1 LSEDTVPPGYP
12 PPGHVEGQLEGA
24 KGLEIY
30 WQGWQGEAPT
40 RATVV
45 ISHGAGEHSGRYER
59 VAVQLAA
66 LGYPVYALDHRG
78 HGHSGGR
85 RALVDRLD
93 NAAADLD
100 LLVERARSEHPDTPL
115 FLLGHSLGGTIAL
128 RYALRHQDK
137 LDGLILSGP
146 VAAVDLPPA
155 PVRLAAKALSAT
167 LPWMGALAVDPAVVS
182 RDPAEVEAYR
192 TDPLVHHG
200 KLPVRTVA
208 EIAAATERFPEQV
221 GSLTLPILLV
231 HGSEDRLAPVRGSRT
246 VHERAGSDDKTLKI
260 YDGLFH
266 EVLNELPEDRARVL
280 ADIVAWL
287 NAH

>member
-1 LSEDTVPPGYP
+1 ME
-12 PPGHVEGQLEGA
+12 HVEEKFAGA

-30 WQGWQGEAPT
+30 WQAWREQVPA
-40 RATVV
+40 RAVVV

-59 VAVQLAA
+59 PARQFAE

-78 HGHSGGR
+78 HGRSEGR

-93 NAAADLD
+93 SAAADLD
-100 LLVERARSEHPDTPL
+100 LLIDLARREQPDVPL

-146 VAAVDLPPA
+146 VAAIELPPA
-155 PVRLAAKALSAT
+155 PVRLAAKALSAA
-167 LPWMGALAVDPAVVS
+167 LPWMPALGVDPAVVS

-192 TDPLVHHG
+192 SDPLVHHG

-208 EIAAATERFPEQV
+208 EIAAATEAFPEQV
-221 GSLTLPILLV
+221 ASLTLPILLV
-231 HGSEDRLAPVRGSRT
+231 HGSEDRLAPVRGSRM
-246 VHERAGSDDKTLKI
+246 VYERARSLDKTLEI

-280 ADIVAWL
+280 ADIIAWL
-287 NAH
+287 NAHT